1 MFDKSKYSVE
11 QKFIKDFVKQL
22 SRSCDYSYFLENM
35 KNEEFPAEYWAIIG
49 EAGYIG
55 IIAPEEYGG
64 TSFHAEE
71 LTVFM
76 DNMARNTL
84 ASYQLM
90 TQIVCCELLTEFG
103 SENQKKEYLPEII
116 DGKLCS
122 LSTSDLNECMN
133 LFEMNVTAAKKEKTY
148 TLNGTKSYVF
158 GAREADKLIIAAR
171 TANKDCEKEGISL
184 FILDPKADGI
194 EVTPKEINI
203 RTTVTLDPEFMTITG
218 DTVYEVRFTNVE
230 IPAENMIGEENMG
243 GQYVQEASD
252 LFMIMMATAAIGW
265 GDYVLDKAVEHAKRR
280 VIFEEPIGSYQGVQH
295 PLARAKTDLELA
307 KLAVTRAVTAYQNKE
322 DKDDISVYAS
332 IAKYAAT
339 EASYTAFDVSI
350 QTHGGY
356 SADRETGII
365 TLWPMVLL
373 SRIIP
378 LNNDVI
384 LEKYSEAALGLPEGA
399 IS

>member
-1 MFDKSKYSVE
+1 MFDRSNYSVD
-11 QKFIKDFVKQL
+11 QKFIKDFVRQL
-22 SRSCDYSYFLENM
+22 AKSCDYSYFLENM
-35 KNEEFPAEYWAIIG
+35 KNDKFPSEYWEIIG

-55 IIAPEEYGG
+55 IISPEEYGG
-64 TSFHAEE
+64 TSYNAEE

-84 ASYQLM
+84 ASFQLVN
-90 TQIVCCELLTEFG
+90 QIVCCELFNKYG
-103 SENQKKEYLPEII
+103 SEDQKKEYLPAFI

-122 LSTSDLNECMN
+122 TATSDLNEGMN
-133 LFEMNVTAAKKEKTY
+133 LFEMNVTATKIGKTY
-148 TLNGTKSYVF
+148 RINGTKGYVF
-158 GAREADKLIIAAR
+158 GAKEAEKLIVGAR
-171 TANKDCEKEGISL
+171 TANKDCDKEGISL
-184 FILDPKADGI
+184 FILDRKADGI
-194 EVTPKEINI
+194 EISPKEINV
-203 RTTVTLDPEFMTITG
+203 RTTVSLEPEFMTITG
-218 DTVYEVRFTNVE
+218 DRVYGVRFDNVE
-230 IPAENMIGEENMG
+230 SPVENMIGQENMG
-243 GQYVQEASD
+243 GQYIQEAWD
-252 LFMIMMATAAIGW
+252 LFMIMIGTAAIGW
-265 GDYVLDKAVEHAKRR
+265 GDYVLEKAVEHAKKR

-295 PLARAKTDLELA
+295 PLARAKTELELA
-307 KLAVTRAVTAYQNKE
+307 KLAVTRAVTAYRNKE
-322 DKDDISVYAS
+322 DKDDISIYAS

-384 LEKYSEAALGLPEGA
+384 LEKYSEAALGLPEAA

>member
-1 MFDKSKYSVE
+1 MFDPSNYSVD
-11 QKFIKDFVKQL
+11 QKFIRDVVSQL
-22 SRSCDYSYFLENM
+22 SRSCDDSYFLENM
-35 KNEEFPAEYWAIIG
+35 KNDKFPAEYWGIIG

-55 IIAPEEYGG
+55 IISPEEYGG
-64 TSFHAEE
+64 TSYRAEE

-76 DNMARNTL
+76 NNMARNTL

-90 TQIVCCELLTEFG
+90 NQIVCCDLLTKIG
-103 SENQKKEYLPEII
+103 SEKQKKEYIPEMI

-122 LSTSDLNECMN
+122 LATSDLNEGMN
-133 LFEMNVTAAKKEKTY
+133 LFEMNVTAVKNGKTY
-148 TLNGTKSYVF
+148 TLNGTKGYVF
-158 GAREADKLIIAAR
+158 GAKEAEKLIIAAR
-171 TANKDCEKEGISL
+171 TANTDCDKEGISL
-184 FILDPKADGI
+184 FLLDPKADGI
-194 EVTPKEINI
+194 EIRPKEINV
-203 RTTVTLDPEFMTITG
+203 RTTVTLEPEFMTITG
-218 DTVYEVRFTNVE
+218 DRVYEVRFDNVE
-230 IPAENMIGEENMG
+230 IPMENRIGRENRG
-243 GQYVQEASD
+243 GQYVQEAAD
-252 LFMIMMATAAIGW
+252 LFMMMMATAAIGW
-265 GDYVLDKAVEHAKRR
+265 GDYVLDKAVEHAKKR

-307 KLAVTRAVTAYQNKE
+307 KLAVERAVMGYQNKE

-339 EASYTAFDVSI
+339 EAAYTAFDVSM

-399 IS
+399 VS

>member
-1 MFDKSKYSVE
+1 LTKS
-11 QKFIKDFVKQL
+11 
-22 SRSCDYSYFLENM
+22 
-35 KNEEFPAEYWAIIG
+35 
-49 EAGYIG
+49 
-55 IIAPEEYGG
+55 
-64 TSFHAEE
+64 
-71 LTVFM
+71 
-76 DNMARNTL
+76 
-84 ASYQLM
+84 
-90 TQIVCCELLTEFG
+90 G
-103 SENQKKEYLPEII
+103 SEKQKREYLPEII

-133 LFEMNVTAAKKEKTY
+133 LFEMNVTADRNEKTY
-148 TLNGTKSYVF
+148 RINGTKSYVF
-158 GAREADKLIIAAR
+158 GARESDRLIIAAR
-171 TANKDCEKEGISL
+171 TAKRDCEKEGISL
-184 FILDPKADGI
+184 FILDPKEDGI
-194 EVTPKEINI
+194 EISPKEINI
-203 RTTVTLDPEFMTITG
+203 RTTVTLEPEFVTITG
-218 DTVYEVRFTNVE
+218 DRVYEVRFDNVE
-230 IPAENMIGEENMG
+230 IPIENMIGQENMG
-243 GQYVQEASD
+243 GQYVQAAAD
-252 LFMIMMATAAIGW
+252 LFMIMMGTAAIGW
-265 GDYVLDKAVEHAKRR
+265 GDYVLDKAIEHAKRR

-295 PLARAKTDLELA
+295 PLARAKTELELA
-307 KLAVTRAVTAYQNKE
+307 KLAVERAVMAYQKKE

-399 IS
+399 VS